1 MNAVMGGG
9 AMKSILTALAAVLT
23 LTVTATDPVG
33 AQEGADGR
41 RSAAPPARDIS
52 GFWELSIDGSN
63 VPAAALAPG
72 ITRAVLDEQAKK
84 DAHAI
89 RWCNILGLQHAM
101 GSSRPIDIRQ
111 GTRMIVIATEVNAAT
126 RYLYLDRRTHI
137 NREEFDPTTNGDSIA
152 RWEGNVLVVDTV
164 GFDGNKGITAIP
176 GGGFRTA
183 DSHLVERY
191 RLLNNGSILAVTFTW
206 EDSKMFRTPHT
217 YEFRYHRLPQSYE
230 PRPPLTCDPFDQERT
245 RFLTTPPQIP
255 R

>member
-1 MNAVMGGG
+1 MRSIVTTLA
-9 AMKSILTALAAVLT
+9 ALLILTMT
-23 LTVTATDPVG
+23 PTNRVG
-33 AQEGADGR
+33 AQEGGEGS
-41 RSAAPPARDIS
+41 RSAAPRARDIS
-52 GFWELSIDGSN
+52 GFWELSIEGSN

-72 ITRAVLDEQAKK
+72 VTRAVLDEQAKK

-111 GTRMIVIATEVNAAT
+111 GARMIVIATEVNAAT
-126 RYLYLDRRTHI
+126 RYLYLHRRTHI
-137 NREEFDPTTNGDSIA
+137 NRDEFDPTTNGDSIA

-164 GFDGNKGITAIP
+164 GFDGNKGMTAIP

-206 EDSKMFRTPHT
+206 EDPKVFRTPQT

-230 PRPPLTCDPFDQERT
+230 PRPPLACDPFDQERT